1 MNCTYTLLVAVSLL
15 LTPAPFTPLVF
26 SLWVSHAYY
35 DYRRATK
42 LHSTT
47 TTTHTQEPTERD

>member
-26 SLWVSHAYY
+26 SLWVSHACH
-35 DYRRATK
+35 DYLRRDTERPA
-42 LHSTT
+42 